1 MKRRQSP
8 RANISFMDEREMDCG
23 NLDGKLRVDG
33 LSDTTCGIS
42 HQSGRTL
49 WITNLM
55 RPRINDFTLRWG
67 NDL

>member
-1 MKRRQSP
+1 MAGYEKKAISP
-8 RANISFMDEREMDCG
+8 YKHQFYGRARMDCG

-55 RPRINDFTLRWG
+55 RP
-67 NDL
+67 